1 MNLKQLSALAGIG
14 LSGCSHDPYAQD
26 APPMP
31 AYIAGL
37 NRHDQMVAT
46 TGYRLGQADTANA
59 VYQAARR
66 SSGRLPDTGET
77 PASASATPEVQTE
90 IVNIPVPEFTDA
102 DGTVKRAHLERITVV

>member
-14 LSGCSHDPYAQD
+14 LSGCAHNPYAQD

-77 PASASATPEVQTE
+77 PASASATPEVEVMRTTTSSKSASSQKPA
-90 IVNIPVPEFTDA
+90 IQVGSGGSA
-102 DGTVKRAHLERITVV
+102 